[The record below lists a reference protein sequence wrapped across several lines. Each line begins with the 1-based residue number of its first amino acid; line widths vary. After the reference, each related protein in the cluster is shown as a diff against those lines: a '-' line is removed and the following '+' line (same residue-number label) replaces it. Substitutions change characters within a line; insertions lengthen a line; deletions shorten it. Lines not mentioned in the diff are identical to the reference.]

1 MAEGGDEWELCKE
14 NVQPLKQGR
23 AISTLQEALTQE
35 GTSHIAIEQQRQALE
50 SEIRFY
56 NGDDP
61 LDVWDRYIKWTEQ
74 TYPQGGKES
83 NLSTL
88 IERVVMH
95 FNEEKKYFNDPRY
108 LNFWLKFAD
117 QCSEPLDLYSYL
129 HGQGIG
135 VSLAAFYIAWA
146 DQYEMRGNTRK
157 ADAIFQEGLKCKAE
171 PLDKLQYHHRNFQ
184 ARVSRQIMTNIAD
197 GEVEGPEAAEPQ
209 RASLVELKHKGK
221 TKATVPIS
229 RIGDSV
235 KHHGRGLSIQ
245 MPAPMQN
252 EQNQRF
258 SVFNENQIGLA
269 ESLAPRPETW
279 SAPPTVRAKENELNP
294 RKWNTVKLQQHPRSN
309 ATVEIPNSRP
319 NFLPFVE
326 ESDQQPA
333 ITPCKINPTVNNV
346 LSTRKLGKEEDPLER
361 VQGQQQ
367 GQTDKKERAMYS
379 AELLFGGASEFCFE
393 EIRAELYRKKKLEE
407 ANEIALAT
415 ARRKEELR
423 RQIEEK
429 QRLLQEAQA
438 QMNVPETF
446 QERRECQTPRSPVVP
461 ESAPH
466 SVPGGDK
473 TGFQIYV
480 EPEFIPIRDN
490 KPFQSENDVV
500 GFADEVFEDQSVTED
515 HEFEKMFM
523 KSGKSLP
530 GFGPLLTNAPLSKF
544 TPFTILDESANSE
557 ELIER
562 PVTTTKPSVRRPL
575 SAILKPFSDISK
587 EAAAESLKGIEPLNE
602 DAILSDYRNKTL
614 CPSPENTCDFVR
626 AAQLAS
632 TPFNGVMAQRS
643 DSEPENSIRE
653 EMTHKRF
660 AITPSVDEQAVGVKK
675 LSPIMEAS
683 LEDAHFSVS
692 SASSTSSMGGLSSV
706 KEMVP
711 SKLELGQSPP
721 VCAPIEGNETAGKH
735 LLLLDFSEGPWN
747 TQVRRQLLENIS
759 KPLSSFPEFH
769 MESGQMPTMEEGG
782 EVSLGGE
789 TYIIQREAVISEGYK
804 VYFGKLSM
812 DTDDSKSIVIKADF
826 QSLPWDF
833 YINSQLRERL
843 GANSEKYFSDQCS
856 CHLYEEGCV
865 TLNQRLNPHTLQDV
879 LQAKRLS
886 QSFAAF
892 LTVSLLELVEQMH
905 SAQLVH
911 GDIRPETLLLGDCFF
926 IEEGSALKTVDFSH
940 SLDLDL
946 QPGVQ
951 SVSGFRTAQ
960 AFMGQE
966 ILSECTSPYQVD
978 LLGIA
983 DTVYRILKGRN
994 MQVIKEDSEWKLVKE
1009 LESSCEEEEEEEK
1022 LLLEDQDRVSLDE
1035 GIWYDFFKRI
1045 LNPRGSSTVSVL
1057 SDLHQEMSAEIER
1070 SFQDSIEANLA
1081 LFMV

>member
-35 GTSHIAIEQQRQALE
+35 GTSHIAIDQQRQALE

-88 IERVVMH
+88 IERVVMQ

-135 VSLAAFYIAWA
+135 VSLAAFYISWA

-171 PLDKLQYHHRNFQ
+171 PLDKLQYHHRWGSGG
-184 ARVSRQIMTNIAD
+184 A
-197 GEVEGPEAAEPQ
+197 GEVDGPEAAEPQ

-269 ESLAPRPETW
+269 ESLAPRPESW

-326 ESDQQPA
+326 ESDQQPT

-346 LSTRKLGKEEDPLER
+346 LSNRKLGKEEDPLER

-393 EIRAELYRKKKLEE
+393 EIRAELYRKKKPEE

-446 QERRECQTPRSPVVP
+446 QERRACQTPGSPVVP
-461 ESAPH
+461 ESVPH

-490 KPFQSENDVV
+490 KPFQSENDIV
-500 GFADEVFEDQSVTED
+500 GFADEVFEDQSVKED

-557 ELIER
+557 ELI
-562 PVTTTKPSVRRPL
+562 
-575 SAILKPFSDISK
+575 D
-587 EAAAESLKGIEPLNE
+587 
-602 DAILSDYRNKTL
+602 
-614 CPSPENTCDFVR
+614 PENTCDFVR

-660 AITPSVDEQAVGVKK
+660 AITPSVNEQAVGVKK

-692 SASSTSSMGGLSSV
+692 SASSTSSMGGLSTV

-711 SKLELGQSPP
+711 SKLELGQSPS
-721 VCAPIEGNETAGKH
+721 VCAPIEGSTLAE
-735 LLLLDFSEGPWN
+735 DSWN
-747 TQVRRQLLENIS
+747 TQVRRQLLGNIS

-769 MESGQMPTMEEGG
+769 VESGQMPTLEEGG
-782 EVSLGGE
+782 EVFLGGE

-812 DTDDSKSIVIKADF
+812 DTDDSKSIVIKADS

-879 LQAKRLS
+879 LQAKQLS

-994 MQVIKEDSEWKLVKE
+994 MQVIKEGSEWKLVKE
-1009 LESSCEEEEEEEK
+1009 LESSCEEEEEK

>member
-1 MAEGGDEWELCKE
+1 M
-14 NVQPLKQGR
+14 
-23 AISTLQEALTQE
+23 
-35 GTSHIAIEQQRQALE
+35 
-50 SEIRFY
+50 
-56 NGDDP
+56 
-61 LDVWDRYIKWTEQ
+61 
-74 TYPQGGKES
+74 
-83 NLSTL
+83 
-88 IERVVMH
+88 
-95 FNEEKKYFNDPRY
+95 
-108 LNFWLKFAD
+108 
-117 QCSEPLDLYSYL
+117 
-129 HGQGIG
+129 
-135 VSLAAFYIAWA
+135 
-146 DQYEMRGNTRK
+146 
-157 ADAIFQEGLKCKAE
+157 
-171 PLDKLQYHHRNFQ
+171 
-184 ARVSRQIMTNIAD
+184 
-197 GEVEGPEAAEPQ
+197 
-209 RASLVELKHKGK
+209 
-221 TKATVPIS
+221 
-229 RIGDSV
+229 
-235 KHHGRGLSIQ
+235 
-245 MPAPMQN
+245 
-252 EQNQRF
+252 
-258 SVFNENQIGLA
+258 
-269 ESLAPRPETW
+269 
-279 SAPPTVRAKENELNP
+279 
-294 RKWNTVKLQQHPRSN
+294 
-309 ATVEIPNSRP
+309 
-319 NFLPFVE
+319 
-326 ESDQQPA
+326 
-333 ITPCKINPTVNNV
+333 
-346 LSTRKLGKEEDPLER
+346 
-361 VQGQQQ
+361 
-367 GQTDKKERAMYS
+367 
-379 AELLFGGASEFCFE
+379 
-393 EIRAELYRKKKLEE
+393 
-407 ANEIALAT
+407 AT

-446 QERRECQTPRSPVVP
+446 QERRECQTPGSPVVP

-490 KPFQSENDVV
+490 KPFQSENDIV
-500 GFADEVFEDQSVTED
+500 GFADEVFEDQSVKED

-587 EAAAESLKGIEPLNE
+587 EAAAESDELKGIEPLNE

-653 EMTHKRF
+653 EMTRKRF
-660 AITPSVDEQAVGVKK
+660 AITPSVNEQAVGVKK
-675 LSPIMEAS
+675 LRKQVADHPDFLHYHVVISAVGTQGT
-683 LEDAHFSVS
+683 LAEDS
-692 SASSTSSMGGLSSV
+692 
-706 KEMVP
+706 
-711 SKLELGQSPP
+711 
-721 VCAPIEGNETAGKH
+721 
-735 LLLLDFSEGPWN
+735 WN
-747 TQVRRQLLENIS
+747 TQVRRQLLGNIS

-769 MESGQMPTMEEGG
+769 VESGQMPTLEEGG

-812 DTDDSKSIVIKADF
+812 DTDDSKSIVIKADS

-879 LQAKRLS
+879 LQAKQLS

-966 ILSECTSPYQVD
+966 ILSECTSPYQDVLQAKRLSQSFAAFLTVSLLELVEQMHSAQLVHGDIRPETLLLGDCFFIEEGSALKTVDFSNSLDLDLQPGVQLVSGFRTAQAFMGQEILSECTSPYQVD

-994 MQVIKEDSEWKLVKE
+994 MQVIKEGSEWKLVKE
-1009 LESSCEEEEEEEK
+1009 LESSCEEEEEK